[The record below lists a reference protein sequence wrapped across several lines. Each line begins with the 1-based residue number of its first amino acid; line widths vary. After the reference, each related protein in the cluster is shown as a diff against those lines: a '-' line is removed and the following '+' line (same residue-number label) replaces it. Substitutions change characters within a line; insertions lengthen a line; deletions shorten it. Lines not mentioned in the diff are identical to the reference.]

1 MNARIP
7 LQNYGVFAVVLAV
20 FVALSATSDGFFTR
34 TNQLNI
40 LDQWSAT
47 GIIAVAATL
56 VLISGGFDLSVGAV
70 FSITGVIAAK
80 LALSMGVAPALLLAV
95 LAGAGLGILNG
106 LAVVVLKVNSIIATL
121 ATSIVI
127 GGVALYYTGGQLVL
141 VEDESFMSFGGS
153 TWVGLTS
160 PSWYFLA
167 AAAIFAFLLHRT
179 TYGRYV
185 YATGGNIEAARLA
198 GVRTGRVLISTYCLS
213 GLAAGFA
220 GVMIASKQS
229 TGQANAFPGVEFD
242 VIAAVIVGGTSILGG
257 AGAVWRTLTGLYL
270 LALIQNG
277 ANLLSIDQTLQDV
290 IYGGI
295 ILTAAALDVW
305 ARSRGKQSAV
315 S

>member
-1 MNARIP
+1 MP
-7 LQNYGVFAVVLAV
+7 LQNYGVFAVVVVV
-20 FVALSATSDGFFTR
+20 FVALSVSSGGFLTG

-40 LDQWSAT
+40 LDQWSAA
-47 GIIAVAATL
+47 GMIAVAATL

-80 LALSMGVAPALLLAV
+80 LALSIGVAPALFIAI
-95 LAGAGLGILNG
+95 LAGAGLGVLNG

-121 ATSIVI
+121 ATGIII

-141 VEDESFMSFGGS
+141 VEQESFTTFGGS
-153 TWVGLTS
+153 TWLGLTS
-160 PSWYFLA
+160 PSWYFLSA
-167 AAAIFAFLLHRT
+167 ALIFAFLLHRT
-179 TYGRYV
+179 TFGRYV
-185 YATGGNIEAARLA
+185 YAVGGNIEAARLS
-198 GVRTGRVLISTYCLS
+198 GIRTGRVLISTYCLS

-257 AGAVWRTLTGLYL
+257 AGAVWRTATGLYL

-277 ANLLSIDQTLQDV
+277 ANLLSIDATLQDV

-295 ILTAAALDVW
+295 ILSAAALDVW
-305 ARSRGKQSAV
+305 ARARGNRST
-315 S
+315 